1 MNNVSVS
8 IIVPVYNVEKY
19 LKKAIDSLLNQS
31 ADNYEIILVDDG
43 STDNS
48 GKICDSYISDNVTVI
63 HQKNS
68 GVSAARNAALK
79 IAKGKFILFC
89 DSDDYVDKNFVEL
102 LTAPLRLGQTE
113 LTVSGY
119 STFNDYDSSD
129 YSYVNFESD
138 KFIKPSGFYSL
149 KQSNTLHFLWNKGF
163 CTDIIRNNNILFDES
178 LDNCEDLC
186 FILEYLR
193 YIKSDILLISK
204 CLYFYYIRQGSATH
218 KYYDDLFTNLRRR
231 YFIEYEKT
239 LLKLNYDSDKLKIF
253 YRDYF
258 ISFIECIC
266 NTFDKRNKLS
276 LFKKIALNHK
286 IVTSEEY
293 NRCYNEMDKSGFVD
307 IYLKVC
313 KSRCALL
320 ILAFI
325 KITNLKK

>member
-1 MNNVSVS
+1 MDNILAS

-48 GKICDSYISDNVTVI
+48 GKICDSYSSDKIKVI
-63 HQKNS
+63 HQKNA

-79 IAKGKFILFC
+79 ISKGRYILFC
-89 DSDDYVDKNFVEL
+89 DSDDYVDEKFVEL
-102 LTAPLRLGQTE
+102 LTTPLMLGQTE

-119 STFNDYDSSD
+119 CTFNEYDSTD
-129 YSYVNFESD
+129 YSYVSFDSEKLMKCGD
-138 KFIKPSGFYSL
+138 FYSL
-149 KQSNTLHFLWNKGF
+149 KENRTLHFLWNKGF
-163 CTDIIRNNNILFDES
+163 CADIIKNNSIMFDES

-193 YIKSDILLISK
+193 CIKGDILLLDK
-204 CLYFYYIRQGSATH
+204 CPYFYYIRQGSAT
-218 KYYDDLFTNLRRR
+218 KKFYDDLFTNLRRK
-231 YFIEYEKT
+231 FFTEYEKT
-239 LLKLNYDSDKLKIF
+239 LLKFNYDSDKLKLF

-258 ISFIECIC
+258 ISFIECVC

-276 LFKKIALNHK
+276 LFKKIALNHR

-293 NRCYNEMDKSGFVD
+293 NRCYNEMDKSGFVS
-307 IYLKVC
+307 IYLRIC

-325 KITNLKK
+325 KITK